1 MAPFKRDGNAYDTP
15 RRQPE
20 ATGSKLIKP
29 NEDQNVSYLFRVPKS
44 GTYMLTFELNVTD
57 SHKVE
62 LMIDGKNRS
71 TSSGSVKMNEDPS
84 VKQDVVKA
92 SAEARR
98 KVNMTPFFITDSRN
112 YEEGVLYS
120 VRFIVLEGEVEI
132 VSVSL
137 K

>member
-1 MAPFKRDGNAYDTP
+1 DTP

-44 GTYMLTFELNVTD
+44 GQYELEFELKVTD
-57 SHKVE
+57 SYKVE
-62 LMIDGKNRS
+62 LMLDGKDKS
-71 TSSGSVKMNEDPS
+71 TTSGSVKMNENPGA
-84 VKQDVVKA
+84 KQDVVKA

-98 KVNMTPFFITDSRN
+98 KVNMTPFFITDSQK

-120 VRFIVLEGEVEI
+120 VRLIVLEGEVEI
-132 VSVSL
+132 LSVSV